1 MIYLIKIEEENVYIK
16 FQDIFIKNLP
26 NIFKTLDLDI
36 EVNIYP
42 ESNFYRITRHIS
54 LKYKSKNKLM
64 RYLSENFTNKFLNN
78 LLEIISVRFDR
89 KLIKKV
95 SKII

>member
-1 MIYLIKIEEENVYIK
+1 MYIK
-16 FQDIFIKNLP
+16 LEKINIENLFK
-26 NIFKTLDLDI
+26 IFKTLKLSLV
-36 EVNIYP
+36 VNIFH
-42 ESNFYRITRHIS
+42 EKNFCRITSQIT
-54 LKYKSKNKLM
+54 LKYESKNKII
-64 RYLSENFTNKFLNN
+64 RYFSGNLTNKFLNN

>member
-1 MIYLIKIEEENVYIK
+1 MIFLINFEDNNVYIK
-16 FQDIFIKNLP
+16 LEKINIKNLP
-26 NIFKTLDLDI
+26 NIFKTLKLSLV
-36 EVNIYP
+36 VNIFH
-42 ESNFYRITRHIS
+42 EKNFCRIARQIT
-54 LKYKSKNKLM
+54 LKYESKNKII
-64 RYLSENFTNKFLNN
+64 RYFSGNLTNKFLNN